1 MPCSTFA
8 LLTSRRIMK
17 SAKRNVS
24 HNHVRENG
32 LVSSEQFQELTKV
45 LKKESI
51 NLMDEMK
58 RKHVPIFYNWI
69 NIKLRC
75 IDETIKLVNNNPI
88 LSLNELADFL
98 DQKIET

>member
-8 LLTSRRIMK
+8 LLTSRGGP
-17 SAKRNVS
+17 AKRNVS

-58 RKHVPIFYNWI
+58 KHTRLKPGISGCEYI
-69 NIKLRC
+69 IITR
-75 IDETIKLVNNNPI
+75 
-88 LSLNELADFL
+88 LSLE
-98 DQKIET
+98 QKNTGHN